1 MSKAQPSINLER
13 SELRYVFFSHDDEK
27 LIHDFVNLG
36 FVPKVYEESPITK
49 TIYFGSSTGLELGLS
64 IKARIYSPSRSDLI
78 WRIDG
83 STPFNLLEIK
93 STISMDEALL
103 LGIPETIAS
112 QAGLLDFSFDKETRD
127 KDIVYRIQKASESG
141 ILRDSSY
148 KAKSRLEGWQ
158 DVSAAL
164 EDVKNISATES
175 NLKFSEI
182 VTIISKKSI
191 LDKKLSPEL
200 RDLLNKKIRPFYQQ
214 SLVPYVLTQ
223 YRRIH
228 LIPQDPSLQ
237 DIIRVTVD
245 PGVEYYQLILENPT
259 NFIEDPRIIAE
270 FTKRERFCRLEF
282 KLDPVRIA
290 QFPLLEQEIGKVIS
304 RYGCMAYLSKKWVG
318 TTLVSERHIEKMGL
332 WSETA
337 TIGISISGYF
347 PVDESWFNYR
357 KISGNFYDIIVKSP
371 TFDHFEK
378 NPRILVK
385 SENYIIGYLGVP
397 TPSLVVMIEGSFIT
411 YRLPAHSYPVKLTKD
426 QPEFFISEEYDKPLR
441 SISVSTKD
449 ELDRVL
455 HPSIYIEG
463 VSFFRSYGFLVISNN
478 SSRVFKLTIE
488 RKTDTGLRPR
498 SETYCKM
505 RYVGIRDGLPK
516 SNIQGIYDELQ
527 QFYTEFWPIM
537 TKPLEK
543 EENILQ
549 FEPSDELQEETTEKK
564 EVHST
569 LSEITASKQQ

>member
-1 MSKAQPSINLER
+1 MSKDQPSINLER

-27 LIHDFVNLG
+27 LIHDFESLG
-36 FVPKVYEESPITK
+36 FVPKVYEETPITK

-78 WRIDG
+78 WRIDS

-158 DVSAAL
+158 DAPV
-164 EDVKNISATES
+164 EDVKTISATES

-182 VTIISKKSI
+182 VTIISKKSL

-200 RDLLNKKIRPFYQQ
+200 RELLNKKIRPFYQRN
-214 SLVPYVLTQ
+214 LVPFVLTQ

-245 PGVEYYQLILENPT
+245 PGVEYYQLILENPA
-259 NFIEDPRIIAE
+259 NFIDDPRIIAE

-282 KLDPVRIA
+282 KLDPIRIA
-290 QFPLLEQEIGKVIS
+290 QFPLLEQQIGKILA

-318 TTLVSERHIEKMGL
+318 TTLVSERHIEKMAL

-337 TIGISISGYF
+337 TLGISISGYF
-347 PVDESWFNYR
+347 PVDETWFNYR
-357 KISGNFYDIIVKSP
+357 KISGNFYDLIVKSP

-411 YRLPAHSYPVKLTKD
+411 YRLPAHSYPVKLTKQ

-463 VSFFRSYGFLVISNN
+463 VSFFRSYGFLVISNH
-478 SSRVFKLTIE
+478 SSRVYKLTIE

-516 SNIQGIYDELQ
+516 SNLQGIYDELL

-537 TKPLEK
+537 AKPLENEILPQTELS
-543 EENILQ
+543 EEV
-549 FEPSDELQEETTEKK
+549 QEEPIEKK
-564 EVHST
+564 DEKHSFNELPVPT
-569 LSEITASKQQ
+569 TRPE